1 LRLAGVPVQ
10 ELAVHKPVG
19 VEVQAHSFV
28 SSTAALGL
36 RAVDCNQVVGF
47 FVPFGGHTLDLVDL
61 VAHAQ
66 VVPVPCLSPFPTF
79 LVLVPAVLS
88 PFASRSLCP
97 VPALFLVCLYHSH
110 MDYASPHMQVCH
122 MPSLL
127 GGPVVRRYPPFSQ
140 TNSHCVLADGD
151 QIFEVVEEG

>member
-10 ELAVHKPVG
+10 EVAVHKLVE

-36 RAVDCNQVVGF
+36 RAVDCSQVVGF
-47 FVPFGGHTLDLVDL
+47 FVPFGGRTLVLDLV
-61 VAHAQ
+61 AQAQ
-66 VVPVPCLSPFPTF
+66 VVPVPCLSPFPTS

-88 PFASRSLCP
+88 PFASRSLSP
-97 VPALFLVCLYHSH
+97 VPALFPVCLYHSR
-110 MDYASPHMQVCH
+110 MNYASPHMQVCH
-122 MPSLL
+122 MPSLS

-140 TNSHCVLADGD
+140 TNSHCVLADED
-151 QIFEVVEEG
+151 QIFEAVEEG